1 MKRLN
6 PETNVHFR
14 RGDLRKDGYIFF
26 AYTNKRKLDGF
37 FKEIWL
43 SPGASQRALLNDR
56 KRKKTKRHGPSSN
69 DANTNA

>member
-6 PETNVHFR
+6 PQTNIHFH
-14 RGDLRKDGYIFF
+14 RGDVRQDGYIFF

-43 SPGASQRALLNDR
+43 SPGASQRALVNDR
-56 KRKKTKRHGPSSN
+56 FRKKKKRHGSVSDN
-69 DANTNA
+69 ANTHA

>member
-1 MKRLN
+1 MKRIN
-6 PETNVHFR
+6 PQTNSQFR
-14 RGDLRKDGYIFF
+14 RGDLRMDGYIFF

-56 KRKKTKRHGPSSN
+56 TRKKTKRHGTSSDN
-69 DANTNA
+69 ANTHA